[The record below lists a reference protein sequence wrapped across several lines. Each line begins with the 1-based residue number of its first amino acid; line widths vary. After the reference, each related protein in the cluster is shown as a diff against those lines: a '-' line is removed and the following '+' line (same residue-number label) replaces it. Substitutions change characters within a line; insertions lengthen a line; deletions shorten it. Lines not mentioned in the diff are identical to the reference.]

1 MAIDGGPPTPA
12 ITEPPEEDAEDESI
26 EADEEPPVDSR
37 PGTIEHRIDQQIDER
52 VEPVDRRLEGLE
64 ERVSELDNYARIS
77 LGERRIKHN
86 EENLAEFSDSLT
98 AFAERT
104 MSKANA
110 IEEQLQVQ
118 RLLLA
123 AMLEALEEA
132 DVDVDL
138 SAVERYREDHVVTDA
153 SNAQLEDAIDRLS

>member
-1 MAIDGGPPTPA
+1 MAIDSGPPAAA
-12 ITEPPEEDAEDESI
+12 ITES
-26 EADEEPPVDSR
+26 ADEEPEDEPTEPEADAPADR
-37 PGTIEHRIDQQIDER
+37 AGPIERRIDQRIDER
-52 VEPVDRRLEGLE
+52 VDRVDRRLEELE
-64 ERVSELDNYARIS
+64 GTITELDDYARIS
-77 LGERRIKHN
+77 LGERRIAHN
-86 EENLAEFSDSLT
+86 EANVAEFSDSLT

-138 SAVERYREDHVVTDA
+138 SAVERYREDRVVTDA
-153 SNAQLEDAIDRLS
+153 SNAQLEDAIERLS